1 MAADVVCRSIGDAV
15 GLLLDDQ
22 ALAATCTHRG
32 CTAPD
37 LSGWRWQVAAG
48 RRLRE
53 DRPVE
58 SILEAIGNT
67 PLVRLSR
74 CAPPNGA
81 ELWLKLE
88 YRNPTGSMKDR
99 MALAMIEGAER
110 DGLISP
116 GDTVVEYTGGST
128 GPALAL
134 VCRAK
139 GYRALIV
146 IADCFTEERF
156 QLMRALGAK
165 LDVVP
170 SVEGRPKVTAQD
182 IHNMVARAE
191 ELANEPG
198 RYATDQF
205 NNPYIIP
212 GHRDGLGREI
222 WEQTEGRVT
231 AFCHGMGTASSLM
244 GVSDALRPH
253 GVFIQAHEPAGS
265 AAIRGG
271 TPGSFLIQ
279 GWTGFVMPHWY
290 PEKVDHVEPI
300 RDDEALEMTRRLAS
314 EGGIFAGISTGANV
328 VGAHRLAERLGPDA
342 VIVTLAVD
350 TGFKY
355 MSVSPYAD
363 A

>member
-1 MAADVVCRSIGDAV
+1 M
-15 GLLLDDQ
+15 
-22 ALAATCTHRG
+22 
-32 CTAPD
+32 
-37 LSGWRWQVAAG
+37 
-48 RRLRE
+48 
-53 DRPVE
+53 E
-58 SILEAIGNT
+58 SVLEAIGNT
-67 PLVRLSR
+67 PLVRLRR
-74 CAPPNGA
+74 CAPANGA

-110 DGLISP
+110 DGLLAP

-156 QLMRALGAK
+156 QLMRALGAE
-165 LDVVP
+165 LDVVS

-182 IHNMVARAE
+182 IRNMVARAA
-191 ELANEPG
+191 ELAGRPG
-198 RYATDQF
+198 HYATDQF

-212 GHRDGLGREI
+212 DHRERLGQEI
-222 WEQTEGRVT
+222 WDGMRGRVT
-231 AFCHGMGTASSLM
+231 AFCHGVGTASSLM

-253 GVFIQAHEPAGS
+253 GVFVQAHEPAGS
-265 AAIRGG
+265 AAISGG
-271 TPGSFLIQ
+271 AQGSFLIQ
-279 GWTGFVMPHWY
+279 GWTGFVMPHWD
-290 PEKVDHVEPI
+290 PNRVDHIEAIP
-300 RDDEALEMTRRLAS
+300 DDEALELTRRLAV
-314 EGGIFAGISTGANV
+314 EEGIFAGISTGANV
-328 VGAHRLAERLGPDA
+328 VGAHRLAERLGPEA

-363 A
+363 LA

>member
-1 MAADVVCRSIGDAV
+1 M
-15 GLLLDDQ
+15 
-22 ALAATCTHRG
+22 
-32 CTAPD
+32 
-37 LSGWRWQVAAG
+37 
-48 RRLRE
+48 
-53 DRPVE
+53 E
-58 SILEAIGNT
+58 SILETIGNT
-67 PLVRLSR
+67 PLVRLRR
-74 CAPPNGA
+74 CAPANGA
-81 ELWLKLE
+81 EVWLKLE

-110 DGLISP
+110 DSLIAS

-156 QLMRALGAK
+156 QLMRALCAE

-170 SVEGRPKVTAQD
+170 SVEGRPAVTAKD
-182 IHNMVARAE
+182 IENMVARAA
-191 ELANEPG
+191 ELAARPG
-198 RYATDQF
+198 HYATDQF

-212 GHRDGLGREI
+212 DHRERLGREI

-231 AFCHGMGTASSLM
+231 AFCQGMGTASSLM
-244 GVSDALRPH
+244 GVSDALRPR

-265 AAIRGG
+265 AAIGG
-271 TPGSFLIQ
+271 GERGSFLIQ
-279 GWTGFVMPHWY
+279 GWTGLVMPHWY
-290 PEKVDHVEPI
+290 PEKVDHIEAI
-300 RDDEALEMTRRLAS
+300 ADDEALEMTHRLS
-314 EGGIFAGISTGANV
+314 RDEGIFAGISTGANV

-355 MSVSPYAD
+355 MSIAPYAD
-363 A
+363 S